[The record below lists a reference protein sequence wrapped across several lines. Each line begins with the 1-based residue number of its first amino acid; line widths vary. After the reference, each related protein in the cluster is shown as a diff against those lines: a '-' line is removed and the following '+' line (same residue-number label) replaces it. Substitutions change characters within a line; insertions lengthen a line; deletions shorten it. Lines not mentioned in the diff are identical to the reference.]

1 MLIAQHLLAC
11 FMGGRWDSTAVGEAR
26 IPLKIKFLLSSQP
39 TTTFP
44 LATKKQS
51 AKGAYFDGGDFGCL
65 QTEITYNK
73 KTQGKNLA
81 SDFWG
86 GRWDSNPRPSEPQ
99 SVTLTD

>member
-26 IPLKIKFLLSSQP
+26 IPLKIKSLLSSQP

-51 AKGAYFDGGDFGCL
+51 AAGAYFDGGDFGCL

-73 KTQGKNLA
+73 KK
-81 SDFWG
+81 
-86 GRWDSNPRPSEPQ
+86 RK
-99 SVTLTD
+99 VKTLRLIFGVEDGIGYCAA

>member
-1 MLIAQHLLAC
+1 MVDVAQSVRVTGCKNKKNQSELAYLTDFLL
-11 FMGGRWDSTAVGEAR
+11 FRGGRWDSTAVGEAR
-26 IPLKIKFLLSSQP
+26 IPLKIKSLLSSQP

-51 AKGAYFDGGDFGCL
+51 AAGAYFDGGDFGCL

-81 SDFWG
+81 SDF
-86 GRWDSNPRPSEPQ
+86 
-99 SVTLTD
+99 

>member
-1 MLIAQHLLAC
+1 MGINLLGLQTESAYNKKKRKVKTLRLI
-11 FMGGRWDSTAVGEAR
+11 FKGGRWDSTAEGEAR
-26 IPLKIKFLLSSQP
+26 IPLKIKSILSSQP
-39 TTTFP
+39 ATTFP

-81 SDFWG
+81 SAF
-86 GRWDSNPRPSEPQ
+86 
-99 SVTLTD
+99 